1 MVHLAAVLI
10 SSVRLLL
17 QNVQHQSVLF
27 GRVLKDADSSLKIN
41 GKGLL
46 VLDIAKLFL
55 LVILLDKSGVLIVHL
70 DCEIGP
76 ALDVTSLLYFV
87 EWFHFLFRQREE
99 LRLEV
104 VVLNL
109 DATVHYP
116 VEERLVET
124 VQFLSF
130 REPHRVQSVVLF
142 RLHEQQ
148 SVALLQVVDARVF
161 GRGLE
166 VVDWPRV
173 FDQKSVIRDVQ
184 SVLRHEHVDILSDVE
199 VLQLQTH
206 VKLKPNWKRLILTF

>member
-1 MVHLAAVLI
+1 M
-10 SSVRLLL
+10 
-17 QNVQHQSVLF
+17 
-27 GRVLKDADSSLKIN
+27 
-41 GKGLL
+41 
-46 VLDIAKLFL
+46 
-55 LVILLDKSGVLIVHL
+55 
-70 DCEIGP
+70 
-76 ALDVTSLLYFV
+76 LYFV
-87 EWFHFLFRQREE
+87 EWLHFLFRQREE

-124 VQFLSF
+124 MQFLSF

-148 SVALLQVVDARVF
+148 SVALLQVVNARVF

-184 SVLRHEHVDILSDVE
+184 SILRHEHVDILSDIE
-199 VLQLQTH
+199 VVQPQAE
-206 VKLKPNWKRLILTF
+206 VKLRPNWKRLELTFFFVFICLILGIYYLILMNTILNF

>member
-1 MVHLAAVLI
+1 MLDLA
-10 SSVRLLL
+10 
-17 QNVQHQSVLF
+17 Q
-27 GRVLKDADSSLKIN
+27 
-41 GKGLL
+41 
-46 VLDIAKLFL
+46 LFL

-76 ALDVTSLLYFV
+76 ALDVASLLYFV
-87 EWFHFLFRQREE
+87 EWFHFFVRQREE

-109 DATVHYP
+109 DAAVHYS

-124 VQFLSF
+124 VQLLSL

-199 VLQLQTH
+199 VVQPQTE
-206 VKLKPNWKRLILTF
+206 VKPRPNWQRLVLAFFFVFICLILGIYYLILMNTILNF